1 MTNTVGGNPYGR
13 ADSSVVARFG
23 ALASAGWAP
32 VPMALL
38 RTRARLGITQAQLA
52 TIVAILSFYTV
63 ADDWPSASQSVL
75 ATRAG
80 VPRQTVN
87 SSLIKL
93 RSLGLVAVR
102 PDYEHRPRG
111 YPSSPLRYC
120 LQPYFCA
127 VLTLESREHRN
138 GEALEVEAK
147 ARLKTFVSEV
157 DTKGWEWR
165 VGSTKG
171 VSVQDTVARFEQLYL
186 SGEVTEV
193 ET

>member
-1 MTNTVGGNPYGR
+1 MTNAVGGNLHGR

-23 ALASAGWAP
+23 ALASAGWAS

-38 RTRARLGITQAQLA
+38 RTRARLGITQTQLA
-52 TIVAILSFYTV
+52 TIVAILSYYT
-63 ADDWPSASQSVL
+63 AANHWPSASQSVL
-75 ATRAG
+75 AAQAG
-80 VPRQTVN
+80 VPRQNVN
-87 SSLIKL
+87 SSLTRL
-93 RSLGLVAVR
+93 RNLGLLAVR

-111 YPSSPLRYC
+111 YPCPPLRYC

-127 VLTLESREHRN
+127 VLTLESRGQPN
-138 GEALEVEAK
+138 GEALAIEAR

-157 DTKGWEWR
+157 DTKRWVWR

-171 VSVQDTVARFEQLYL
+171 TSVQDTVARFEQLYL